1 MRPLFLDYQRRRNAI
16 SGAGIALLL
25 AGLAA
30 AGYGGMR
37 YYDLSSEIS
46 LLEEKRLT
54 LEHRMHGASQKRPFS
69 QNPQQ
74 LAAEIKLANEV
85 VAQLTLPW
93 DALFKDVEM
102 APSDRVAL
110 LAIQPDAQKHLIKIT
125 GEAKD
130 FDAMLEYIKFLQAR
144 GSFAGV
150 YLQSHHIQQQVA
162 EKPVR
167 FALIATWVIKL

>member
-1 MRPLFLDYQRRRNAI
+1 MRPLLLDYQRRRNAV
-16 SGAGIALLL
+16 SVAGIALLL

-30 AGYGGMR
+30 SVYGGMR

-46 LLEEKRLT
+46 VLEEKRIT
-54 LEHRMHGASQKRPFS
+54 LQRKVHGPSKSRLAPKDA
-69 QNPQQ
+69 QQ
-74 LAAEIKLANEV
+74 LGAEIKLANEV

-93 DALFKDVEM
+93 DALFKDVETVQN
-102 APSDRVAL
+102 DRVAL
-110 LAIQPDAQKHLIKIT
+110 LAIEPDAQKRVIKIS

-130 FDAMLEYIKFLQAR
+130 FAAMLEYIKFLQDR

-150 YLQSHHIQQQVA
+150 YLQSHHIQHELA

-167 FALIATWVIKL
+167 FALIATWVIKP